1 MHNKKYYY
9 NRLIDQLNSINLS
22 KLKKKEY
29 NIFNNSK
36 ILITG
41 ASGLIGINL
50 LFFFNKLS
58 KEKKL
63 SIYVD
68 GTYNTSI
75 FNFVKLFFKKI
86 KK

>member
-50 LFFFNKLS
+50 LFFF
-58 KEKKL
+58 
-63 SIYVD
+63 
-68 GTYNTSI
+68 
-75 FNFVKLFFKKI
+75 
-86 KK
+86 